1 MDKYMMFDE
10 KNKLFEDRKQAGI
23 KLAERLKKYRS
34 AERLIVLA
42 LPRGGVPVAYEVAKS
57 LSAPL
62 DVFITRKLRFPDNP
76 ELALGALAE
85 NGEVFLNGD
94 LTDYYSEEYL
104 EKEKAYQKKEIKRR
118 QILYRGGMELPS
130 LTGKTVILIDDGVA
144 TGATMIAT
152 LRALKASQVKELIVA
167 VPVAPYETI
176 EKLSHLADKLI
187 MIYTPSP
194 FIAVG
199 VHYTDFGQVSDDQ
212 VKEYLERA
220 KTMDEFHKEARA

>member
-1 MDKYMMFDE
+1 MYDQKSV
-10 KNKLFEDRKQAGI
+10 LFQDRKQAGI
-23 KLAERLKKYRS
+23 KLAERLKKYKS
-34 AERLIVLA
+34 AENLVIVA

-57 LSAPL
+57 LHTPL

-85 NGEVFLNGD
+85 NGEVFLNED
-94 LTDYYSEEYL
+94 LMNYCSEEYL
-104 EKEKAYQKKEIKRR
+104 EKEIAYQKEDIRRR
-118 QILYRGGMELPS
+118 QNLYRGGMELSS
-130 LTGKTVILIDDGVA
+130 LAGKTVILIDDGVA

-167 VPVAPYETI
+167 VPVAPRDII
-176 EKLSHLADKLI
+176 EKLSDLADKLVI
-187 MIYTPSP
+187 LYTPSP

-199 VHYTDFGQVSDDQ
+199 AHYTDFGQVSDDE

-220 KTMDEFHKEARA
+220 KSIDEFHKEARA